1 MRNNRRFVSMFCSML
16 LITAVTISGCGEAA
30 APASGPEAEIALLE
44 PVNDAVVWEAAVRR
58 TLYDAKVY
66 SAGVFPEVREYSF
79 EKDVVLDQLKAFP
92 GESVKKGSVLAY
104 ADNSAL
110 EESIEKKE
118 KEIQAMEES
127 YEEYRK
133 ATEESLVDPT
143 WRAEYLRTVVENLQ
157 REKPEEY
164 LPEGTPGEGGA
175 SGGSGGNS
183 QGNAPADGG
192 GNSEAAASGER
203 EKNPEYLQWE
213 EQYHK
218 YEGDYRIL
226 AHSVDMTRAQ
236 LEQRRELYELEHAY
250 ALRQLERMKKELQ
263 LGILKSVGTGSVVG
277 FRQESNNYFGSY
289 YSIDRIFKEKGSR
302 ISAKDPFV
310 AIGDMEHK
318 LLKCQYINKITA
330 ANAKDMYALI
340 DGKRYEIVYQPM
352 DSEEYSRRS
361 AAKETIY
368 STFELAEPAAEVAVG
383 DFAVILVVNDIR
395 ENVLSV
401 PVSALHKDAGGSFVY
416 VLEGEGSTAV
426 TVETGMSDGAYT
438 EILSGIKE
446 GDRVLVPEARAAG
459 EGRAKVAKG
468 SFHSNFKGSGYLAY
482 PSSVRV
488 TNPVTYGTTYFVE
501 YLTAMYEHVEKGQVL
516 ARIRVQPDPVALK
529 RQQLRLERLRERLA
543 DLEKEYAEA
552 SEAVKKSMEKTLE
565 ARREEIE
572 EARELLDKMNG
583 DYAAT
588 EIRASQSGVIIG
600 MNSFQPEDILSAD
613 AILVEI
619 AKEETCYVVLDNDN
633 QLLTYGNKVTVSY
646 KDKAGNPGTTQG
658 MVANLSEAGA
668 GSSMKSEF
676 SLILLPPEVVSDM
689 TSAAID
695 PSGWLTRV
703 SFQVEAVIREMNDV
717 CVVPRSAVWEVEGST
732 YVFVVEADGSIVAR
746 SFVAGGYDASN
757 YWVVEGLTEGTEI
770 CVR

>member
-16 LITAVTISGCGEAA
+16 LITAVTMSGCGEAA
-30 APASGPEAEIALLE
+30 APASSPETEIALLE
-44 PVNDAVVWEAAVRR
+44 PVNDAVIWEAAARR

-79 EKDVVLDQLKAFP
+79 EKDGSLDRLTAFP

-104 ADNSAL
+104 ADLSL
-110 EESIEKKE
+110 LKDSIEKKE

-133 ATEESLVDPT
+133 ATEESLVDPE

-164 LPEGTPGEGGA
+164 LPEKKPEADAGSPEGGA
-175 SGGSGGNS
+175 SGE
-183 QGNAPADGG
+183 D
-192 GNSEAAASGER
+192 AASPGER

-226 AHSVDMTRAQ
+226 AHDADMTRAQ
-236 LEQRRELYELEHAY
+236 LEQRKELYELEHAY
-250 ALRQLERMKKELQ
+250 ALKQLERMKKELA
-263 LGILKSVGTGSVVG
+263 LGTLKSAGAGCVVG
-277 FRQESNNYFGSY
+277 FRQEDNNYFGSY
-289 YSIDRIFKEKGSR
+289 YSIDRIFKEKGSI

-368 STFELAEPAAEVAVG
+368 STFELAEPAEEVAVG

-401 PVSALHKDAGGSFVY
+401 PVSALHKDTDGSFVY
-416 VLEGEGSTAV
+416 VMEGEGSTAV
-426 TVETGMSDGAYT
+426 TVETGMSDGVYT
-438 EILSGIKE
+438 EILSGIQE
-446 GDRVLVPEARAAG
+446 GDRVLVPEARAVG
-459 EGRAKVAKG
+459 EGRTTVAKG

-488 TNPVTYGTTYFVE
+488 QNPVTYGTTYFVE

-516 ARIRVQPDPVALK
+516 ARVRVQPDSVALK
-529 RQQLRLERLRERLA
+529 RQETRLERLEERLA
-543 DLEKEYAEA
+543 DQEKEYAEA
-552 SEAVKKSMEKTLE
+552 SEAVKESMEKTLE
-565 ARREEIE
+565 ARKKEIE
-572 EARELLDKMNG
+572 EARELLDKMKG
-583 DYAAT
+583 DYATT
-588 EIRASQSGVIIG
+588 EIRASQSGVVIG
-600 MNSFQPEDILSAD
+600 MNNFQPEDILSAD
-613 AILVEI
+613 ALLVEI
-619 AKEETCYVVLDNDN
+619 AKEDTCYVVIDNDN
-633 QLLTYGNKVTVSY
+633 QLLTYGNTVTVSY
-646 KDKAGNPGTTQG
+646 RDKEGNPGTTQG

-689 TSAAID
+689 TSATMD

-717 CVVPRSAVWEVEGST
+717 CVVPKSAVWEAGGST
-732 YVFVVEADGSIVAR
+732 YVFVVEADGKIVAR

-770 CVR
+770 CLK